1 MDGPQN
7 KTPPARAG
15 QSEAAQQSLF
25 NELSAFSPAWPKPA
39 TLPDKALERLI
50 AGHHL
55 THPDFL
61 AATGSW
67 RCAAAIKELRYLGW
81 PVLTDE
87 LHRPG
92 RRPIAD
98 YWLAPY
104 AIKAVQGGG
113 AHE

>member
-1 MDGPQN
+1 MDGPQS

-15 QSEAAQQSLF
+15 QSEAAQQGELF
-25 NELSAFSPAWPKPA
+25 ERPPFSPEWPKPA

-50 AGHHL
+50 AGQHL
-55 THPDFL
+55 THPQFL
-61 AATGSW
+61 AATVSW

-87 LHRPG
+87 LPRPG

-98 YWLAPY
+98 YWLAPH
-104 AIKAVQGGG
+104 AIEAAKGVSHG
-113 AHE
+113 

>member
-1 MDGPQN
+1 MDAPN
-7 KTPPARAG
+7 KKPAG
-15 QSEAAQQSLF
+15 QGGQFAEQGTLF
-25 NELSAFSPAWPKPA
+25 EPSSFSPVWPSPA

-50 AGHHL
+50 AGQHL
-55 THPDFL
+55 THPQFL

-87 LHRPG
+87 LPRPG

-98 YWLAPY
+98 YWLAPH
-104 AIKAVQGGG
+104 AIG
-113 AHE
+113 AAKGVRHG